1 MCGNENGQ
9 KLKEKRISFSVWK
22 VSRKFYFQLLLVIS
36 NDINPFELL
45 DKKVFY
51 CDNKFSTEQFF
62 SVIVLFIVF

>member
-9 KLKEKRISFSVWK
+9 KLKEEKISFSVWK

-45 DKKVFY
+45 EKNVFY
-51 CDNKFSTEQFF
+51 CDHKFSAEQFF
-62 SVIVLFIVF
+62 SVIVLFIAL